1 MMSSSGR
8 PSPRTEILM
17 RSPSTRTNVR
27 TRTTAGWGSSLV
39 HVAAGRR
46 LECGGGGRAE
56 GGRGAAWVA
65 RPGAEPG
72 RPVVPPAAG
81 ALLGA
86 VDPAVR
92 LGRRHAT
99 TGAVRRPRVA
109 RRVDDGLDVA
119 ARAEDELGVAAE
131 QLVGAVGGPPRHD
144 VVRGPGDDVRVDVD
158 LAEVDRG
165 PQHGERP
172 GGGQCVRGDQAAQGG
187 VT

>member
-27 TRTTAGWGSSLV
+27 TQFTAGWGSSLV

-46 LECGGGGRAE
+46 LERGVGGAAGGGWGAAREGAGGRA
-56 GGRGAAWVA
+56 VVP

-81 ALLGA
+81 VLLGA

-99 TGAVRRPRVA
+99 
-109 RRVDDGLDVA
+109 
-119 ARAEDELGVAAE
+119 
-131 QLVGAVGGPPRHD
+131 
-144 VVRGPGDDVRVDVD
+144 
-158 LAEVDRG
+158 
-165 PQHGERP
+165 
-172 GGGQCVRGDQAAQGG
+172 
-187 VT
+187 